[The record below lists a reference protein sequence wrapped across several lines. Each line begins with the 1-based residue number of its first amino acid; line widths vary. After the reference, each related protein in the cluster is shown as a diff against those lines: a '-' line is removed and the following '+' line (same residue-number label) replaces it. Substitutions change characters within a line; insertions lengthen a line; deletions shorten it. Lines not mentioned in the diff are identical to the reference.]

1 MRSICGVHLAVLS
14 YTMFNA
20 QVTLSGSH
28 CFIEICCSWQPWI
41 YLETTVFK
49 HLCSCFFDAA
59 RIERCLL
66 YSLRFWGENPA
77 NLLVAAG
84 TIFNEV
90 RKCFCSFAECLYSL
104 MIPSIKYGTDSC
116 VGLGCTTARCIA
128 QKWEPNFER
137 KLFGGD

>member
-1 MRSICGVHLAVLS
+1 MAIYGKQYLSI
-14 YTMFNA
+14 
-20 QVTLSGSH
+20 
-28 CFIEICCSWQPWI
+28 
-41 YLETTVFK
+41 

-66 YSLRFWGENPA
+66 YSLRFWGEDPA

-90 RKCFCSFAECLYSL
+90 GKCFCSFAKCLYSL
-104 MIPSIKYGTDSC
+104 MIPFIKYGTDSC

-128 QKWEPNFER
+128 
-137 KLFGGD
+137 